1 MNLEKHMRLPA
12 IMLCVSIAI
21 CILLMILP
29 VNQIVS
35 VYKNVNGIKTV
46 EFLPKLL
53 GTAVILAMTVLV
65 AIIWSLVRK
74 ALDQI
79 VAKNGTLTSYR
90 VIRFFVNAAFF
101 IWASLPSYMGILS
114 IILSFNGD

>member
-1 MNLEKHMRLPA
+1 MNLEKYICLPA
-12 IMLCVSIAI
+12 IMLCVSITI
-21 CILLMILP
+21 CILLSVLP

-53 GTAVILAMTVLV
+53 GIAVIFATTVLV
-65 AIIWSLVRK
+65 AIIWSLVRR
-74 ALDQI
+74 ALDKI
-79 VAKNGTLTSYR
+79 VAKNGMLTSYR

-114 IILSFNGD
+114 IILSFTGD